1 MATVDKTGH
10 AYPGNFGFQAE
21 SLKGQYWSKTRY
33 VDCVA
38 EPIAAADVHDIIA
51 IDAGVLVTE
60 VIITVVGT
68 QAVVTMG
75 VGDGTTAT
83 QFHAALAVATANAAT
98 ISALAA
104 AKYYAAA
111 NKIRIT
117 PSALINTAKFYVTV
131 SGIRLA

>member
-10 AYPGNFGFQAE
+10 AYPGNFHVQAE
-21 SLKGQYWSKTRY
+21 SLKGQTWSKTRY
-33 VDCVA
+33 VDTVA
-38 EPIAAADVHDIIA
+38 ENIAAADVHDIMV
-51 IDAGVLVTE
+51 IDAGVLVTG

-68 QAVVTMG
+68 QATVTLG
-75 VGDGTTAT
+75 IGDSAAAT
-83 QFHAALAVATANAAT
+83 QYHAALAVATLNAT
-98 ISALAA
+98 TRSAIAA

-131 SGIRLA
+131 KGIRLV